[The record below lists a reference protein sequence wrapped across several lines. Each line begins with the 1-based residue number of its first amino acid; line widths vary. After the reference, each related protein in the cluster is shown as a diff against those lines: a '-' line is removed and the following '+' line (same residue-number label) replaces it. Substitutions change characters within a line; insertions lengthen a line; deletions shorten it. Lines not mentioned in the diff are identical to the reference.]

1 MEFLIKTTLVAAF
14 LLSFQESQAQNNFN
28 AVMTAFEKSY
38 TWEKENDFNQAIQE
52 LKKVYSADSYE
63 ISLRLGWLNYL
74 QGNFTESSAHYRH
87 AVELKPYSEEAR
99 MGLILPLS
107 ASGKW
112 DEVVE
117 LYNEILQNN
126 PKNTKV
132 NYRLG
137 LIYYNRKQYEKAFPY
152 FKTVADLYP
161 FDYDGLLMLAW
172 THFSLGQMREA
183 KVLFQKCLLYK
194 PGDPSASDGLSRI
207 P

>member
-1 MEFLIKTTLVAAF
+1 MEFLVKTTIAVAF
-14 LLSFQESQAQNNFN
+14 LLSFQTAKAQQDFN
-28 AVMTAFEKSY
+28 TVMAAFEKSY
-38 TWEKENDFNQAIQE
+38 TYEKQNDFNQAIQA
-52 LKKVYSADSYE
+52 LKKVYSDDSYE

-74 QGNFTESSAHYRH
+74 QGNFTESAAHYRH
-87 AVELKPYSEEAR
+87 AVELKTYSEEAK
-99 MGLILPLS
+99 MGLVLPLS

-112 DEVVE
+112 DEVVD
-117 LYNEILQNN
+117 LYNKILENN

-137 LIYYNRKQYEKAFPY
+137 LIYYNRKQFEKAFPY
-152 FKTVADLYP
+152 FKTVVDLYP

-172 THFSLGQMREA
+172 THFNLGQTREA
-183 KVLFQKCLLYK
+183 KVLFQKCLLFK